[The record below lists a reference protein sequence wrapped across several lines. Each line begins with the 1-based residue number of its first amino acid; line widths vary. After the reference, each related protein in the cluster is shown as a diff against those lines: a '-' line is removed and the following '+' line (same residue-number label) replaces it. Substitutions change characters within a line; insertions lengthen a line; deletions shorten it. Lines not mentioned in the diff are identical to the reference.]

1 MNLLNNQNLESSPIV
16 ANNRMNRERNAV
28 GINSYEKD
36 IYLSP
41 VEFINKSFKTKS
53 TFDWLDICCGRGKAL
68 IQTAQY
74 ASKHFPSK
82 QISFTGIDLIDM
94 FDPIPEECNSITL
107 YAQSFFNFESEQ
119 KYDLITCVHGL
130 HYMGDKLEAIRK
142 ASSMLNDEGL
152 FIANFDTK
160 CIKSIEFDNNQQKLL
175 SWFKSGNIEYNSRKR
190 LITVNGS
197 RNLTVPFQFVGADDK
212 AGANYTGHEAVD
224 SYYR

>member
-1 MNLLNNQNLESSPIV
+1 MDLLNNQNLESSPVV

-53 TFDWLDICCGRGKAL
+53 TFAWLDICCGRGKAL

-74 ASKHFPSK
+74 ASTHFPSK
-82 QISFTGIDLIDM
+82 QITFTGIDLIDM
-94 FDPIPEECNSITL
+94 FDPIPEQCNSVSL
-107 YAQSFFNFESEQ
+107 HAQSFFNFESEQ

-142 ASSMLNDEGL
+142 ASSMLNHEGL
-152 FIANFDTK
+152 FIANFDTS
-160 CIKSIEFDNNQQKLL
+160 CIKSIETDNIQQKL
-175 SWFKSGNIEYNSRKR
+175 SAWFKSSNIEYTSRKH
-190 LITVNGS
+190 LITIKGS
-197 RNLTVPFQFVGADDK
+197 RTLTVPFQFVGADNK
-212 AGANYTGHEAVD
+212 AGSNYTGQEAVD
-224 SYYR
+224 SYYK